1 MRLQVVERGHRLKER
16 LILGIVRR
24 MVGEATDVQR
34 VLFHRPEF
42 FGRPLG
48 AITHRAMRLASDW
61 SIAERELFAAYVSV
75 QNRCEFC
82 IACHGEYA
90 RQAGNR
96 RATEAT
102 LKEGTAGD
110 PRLDAALAF
119 LAAFAADPGALQSSH
134 VDRLREAGVRDEAI
148 RDLAQIGFSFCLI
161 NRVADALE
169 FRVPPAEL
177 FARTWPTMRDR
188 GYRF

>member
-1 MRLQVVERGHRLKER
+1 MRLRTVERGHRLKER
-16 LILGIVRR
+16 LILGLVRR
-24 MVGEATDVQR
+24 TVGEATDVQR

-48 AITHRAMRLASDW
+48 AITHRAMRLAGDW
-61 SIAERELFAAYVSV
+61 SIAERELFAAYVSAK
-75 QNRCEFC
+75 NGCDFC

-90 RQAGNR
+90 CQAGDR
-96 RATEAT
+96 VAVEST
-102 LKEGTAGD
+102 LRGDGASD
-110 PRLDAALAF
+110 PRLEAALAF
-119 LAAFAADPGALQSSH
+119 LAAFAAAPDAVQSSH
-134 VDRLREAGVRDEAI
+134 IERLREVGVRDAAI
-148 RDLAQIGFSFCLI
+148 RDLAQIGFSFCVI

-169 FRVPPAEL
+169 FRVPPAGL

>member
-1 MRLQVVERGHRLKER
+1 MRLQAVERGHRLKER
-16 LILGIVRR
+16 LILGLVRR
-24 MVGEATDVQR
+24 TMGDATDVQR

-48 AITHRAMRLASDW
+48 AITHRAMRLRGDW

-82 IACHGEYA
+82 VVCHGEYA
-90 RQAGNR
+90 CQAGDR
-96 RATEAT
+96 EQVERVLSDGVAGEA
-102 LKEGTAGD
+102 
-110 PRLDAALAF
+110 RLDAALAF
-119 LAAFAADPGALQSSH
+119 LAAFASGPAAITPSH
-134 VDRLREAGVRDEAI
+134 LEGLRRAGVRDEAI
-148 RDLAQIGFSFCLI
+148 RNLAQIGFSFCLI

-169 FRVPPAEL
+169 FTVPRREL
-177 FARTWPTMRDR
+177 FARGWPRMRDS

>member
-1 MRLQVVERGHRLKER
+1 MRLQVAERGHRLKER
-16 LILGIVRR
+16 LILGMVRR

-48 AITHRAMRLASDW
+48 AITHHAMRLPSDW
-61 SIAERELFAAYVSV
+61 SVAERELFAAYVSV

-82 IACHGEYA
+82 IVCHGEYA
-90 RQAGNR
+90 CQAGDR
-96 RATEAT
+96 EVVAAT
-102 LKEGTAGD
+102 LRTGGHDD
-110 PRLDAALAF
+110 PRIAAALAF
-119 LAAFAADPGALQSSH
+119 LAAFVAGPGTLDAGH
-134 VDRLREAGVRDEAI
+134 VTRLRRVGVRDEAI
-148 RDLAQIGFSFCLI
+148 RDLAAIGFSFCLI

-169 FRVPPAEL
+169 FRVPPPEL
-177 FARTWPTMRDR
+177 FAKTWPTMRDR

>member
-1 MRLQVVERGHRLKER
+1 MRLQIVERGHRLKER

-24 MVGEATDVQR
+24 TAGEATDVQR
-34 VLFHRPEF
+34 VLFHRPDF

-48 AITHRAMRLASDW
+48 TITHHAMRLPGDW
-61 SIAERELFAAYVSV
+61 TIAKRELFAAYVSV
-75 QNRCEFC
+75 QNNCEFC
-82 IACHGEYA
+82 IVCHGEYA
-90 RQAGNR
+90 CQAGDR
-96 RATEAT
+96 RAVE
-102 LKEGTAGD
+102 TALRDGSAD
-110 PRLDAALAF
+110 DARLDAAFAF
-119 LAAFAADPGALQSSH
+119 LAAFAAGPHAIEANHIG
-134 VDRLREAGVRDEAI
+134 RLRANGVRDEAI

-169 FRVPPAEL
+169 FRVPPTEL